1 MENATKAL
9 LIAAAILI
17 AIVLVSIG
25 VFVLRQG
32 QDAMGSVN
40 MNESEIMAFNARIN
54 TYEGTIRGS
63 NVKSLYSRVKLVNN
77 DLRLKGAAPIHWVG
91 IGEGDAWDGFSTAS
105 YYTVDMNSKDSMG
118 LITHVRVAAQ
128 GQEVPTGEGEEP

>member
-17 AIVLVSIG
+17 AIVLISLG

-32 QDAMGSVN
+32 QDIAGNVN
-40 MNESEIMAFNARIN
+40 MNEAEVLAFNARIN

-63 NVKSLYSRVKLVNN
+63 QVVALLDRIDMLNN
-77 DLRLKGAAPIHWVG
+77 DLTLKNAEPVKVTYGSINTVSAIKSE
-91 IGEGDAWDGFSTAS
+91 IKTN
-105 YYTVDMNSKDSMG
+105 YYYSVDMSTKDNMG
-118 LITHVRVAAQ
+118 LIT
-128 GQEVPTGEGEEP
+128 EVIITDMTSTNP